1 MFKIL
6 SLALLVPFCLA
17 CAPIA
22 PDDTAVSQAHLP
34 MSSPQPQPAVEDS
47 CDPAQWAGF
56 IGSSVEKMRPALE
69 GRNARILSLRSIR
82 TMDYLPS
89 RINVDIDNAG
99 NVLGIWCG

>member
-1 MFKIL
+1 
-6 SLALLVPFCLA
+6 
-17 CAPIA
+17 
-22 PDDTAVSQAHLP
+22 
-34 MSSPQPQPAVEDS
+34 
-47 CDPAQWAGF
+47 
-56 IGSSVEKMRPALE
+56 MRPALE